1 MWKYFPTKLYKDY
14 VKNEEKSYD
23 IVYDIVA
30 KAMKDNEFMAEDS
43 DNLSVLSTILKSNG
57 LDHRDKISGIIGKI
71 RFIKLISRFNFNPS
85 FRFH

>member
-57 LDHRDKISGIIGKI
+57 LDHRDKISGIIGEI
-71 RFIKLISRFNFNPS
+71 RFKKLISRFNFNPS
-85 FRFH
+85 YRFH